1 MTHDFAVKVVHCV
14 VELLLERVVHCPLSC
29 CCIMSSGTSTPRTA
43 STTPTPP
50 ADVSPLTVGTQFV
63 KKYYQVLSTAP
74 EDIDR
79 FYKASTSVVTRGHG
93 SDPAAVL
100 VTDFTDGAAAAR
112 FANHDDEDQV
122 IRFEFEHGAID
133 AQFSVNSGIVLVV
146 TGQVVYLPSKIRKS
160 FVHTFFL
167 GSTVAG
173 VKRSYYV
180 HNDILR
186 FLEMEETNGV
196 KSNVTSTIAS
206 AVVGGCET
214 EAVTIATQTDVEA
227 AVESAEVS
235 QGTTDQPVPVE
246 ELTSSEGGP
255 PMTKDLAQFEE
266 TMAPVTTIPSE
277 TNKMSKN
284 DAPGHG
290 VEESKEAFLE
300 DDDMA
305 TAEPSSKVSGAPAT
319 PGSWASLVART
330 APGST
335 PPATPLRPEKTTTP
349 VHGGGTSVL
358 PSHPPSAAAVKKGP
372 DTSAPVSAG
381 TPAPTP
387 VASADHNNY
396 NHVNNRPQ
404 PPFRP
409 RREAECTLIIKNIDD
424 SVTED
429 EIQAL
434 FEPFVVDTAAGYVG
448 CTVQGHR
455 SIAFVDYDTPEPVVK
470 AVQQQTESGPFM
482 IRDLKLDV
490 YQKIFVDK
498 SQPHQRGMGG
508 RGSYRGGGT
517 GGRYSMGGGG
527 REYYNPSSGRGGDGG
542 RAAGRSFR
550 RGGGRDGRA
559 GGRST
564 QPGDSAGGESGGGG
578 GP

>member
-1 MTHDFAVKVVHCV
+1 
-14 VELLLERVVHCPLSC
+14 
-29 CCIMSSGTSTPRTA
+29 MSSGTSTPRTA

-50 ADVSPLTVGTQFV
+50 DVSPLTVGTQFV

-79 FYKASTSVVTRGHG
+79 FYKASTSTVTRGHG
-93 SDPAAVL
+93 SDPAVL
-100 VTDFTDGAAAAR
+100 VATDFTDGAAAAR
-112 FANHDDEDQV
+112 FANHEA

-146 TGQVVYLPSKIRKS
+146 TGQVVYVQSEIRKS

-186 FLEMEETNGV
+186 FLEMEVTNGI
-196 KSNVTSTIAS
+196 KSKETAS
-206 AVVGGCET
+206 AISGTGET
-214 EAVTIATQTDVEA
+214 EAVNTATQTDFVA
-227 AVESAEVS
+227 AVESVEVN
-235 QGTTDQPVPVE
+235 QETKDQPLPVD
-246 ELTSSEGGP
+246 ELTSSVEITP
-255 PMTKDLAQFEE
+255 VIKDLALPEE
-266 TMAPVTTIPSE
+266 KFAPVTSAPIE
-277 TNKMSKN
+277 TKEVPMD

-290 VEESKEAFLE
+290 VEESKEALLE
-300 DDDMA
+300 DDDMTT
-305 TAEPSSKVSGAPAT
+305 TASSSKKVSAPAT

-335 PPATPLRPEKTTTP
+335 PPATPLRTEKTTTP
-349 VHGGGTSVL
+349 VHGGASVL
-358 PSHPPSAAAVKKGP
+358 PSHPSSAVAVKKVADAPAPSAAAAS
-372 DTSAPVSAG
+372 SANTTA
-381 TPAPTP
+381 PASVP
-387 VASADHNNY
+387 SADHNN
-396 NHVNNRPQ
+396 HANNRTQ
-404 PPFRP
+404 PAFRP

-434 FEPFVVDTAAGYVG
+434 FEPFAADTTAGYVG
-448 CTVQGHR
+448 CTVHGHR
-455 SIAFVDYDTPEPVVK
+455 GIAFVDYDTPEPVVK
-470 AVQQQTESGPFM
+470 AVQHQTESGPFM
-482 IRDLKLDV
+482 IRELKLDV

-498 SQPHQRGMGG
+498 GQPHQRGMGG
-508 RGSYRGGGT
+508 RSSYRGGA
-517 GGRYSMGGGG
+517 GGRYPGGGGG
-527 REYYNPSSGRGGDGG
+527 REYYHPSSGRGGDGG

-550 RGGGRDGRA
+550 RGGGREGRA
-559 GGRST
+559 GGRSS
-564 QPGDSAGGESGGGG
+564 QPSDTASGDIGG